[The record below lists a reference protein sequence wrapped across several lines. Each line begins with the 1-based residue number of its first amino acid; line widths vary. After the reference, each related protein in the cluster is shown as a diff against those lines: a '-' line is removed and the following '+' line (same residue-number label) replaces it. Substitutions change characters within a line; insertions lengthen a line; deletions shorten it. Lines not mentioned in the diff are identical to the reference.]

1 MKKDTGIVL
10 FMLICSSQLFLHI
23 HNTLYYRAYHL
34 LLKYHQQNSISNPH
48 FGGTFPNNDHK
59 VSQSGQVTCI
69 HYKNTKLISN
79 SHQTFKRT
87 LTFYNKQLL
96 HRHDNDPDLGD
107 ECNLA
112 GTIW

>member
-1 MKKDTGIVL
+1 MNKIQY
-10 FMLICSSQLFLHI
+10 LIHI
-23 HNTLYYRAYHL
+23 L
-34 LLKYHQQNSISNPH
+34 
-48 FGGTFPNNDHK
+48 GGTFPNNDHK

-107 ECNLA
+107 ECDLA